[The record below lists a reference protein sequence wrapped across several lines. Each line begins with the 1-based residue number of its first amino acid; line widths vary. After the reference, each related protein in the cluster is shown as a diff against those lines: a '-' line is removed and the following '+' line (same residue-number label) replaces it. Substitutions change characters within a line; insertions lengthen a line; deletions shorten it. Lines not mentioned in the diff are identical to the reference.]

1 MDKNSDFDLFVSVGS
16 LGLSGAKSAV
26 VVTDN
31 RRSGSIWCRD
41 IQVHTRR
48 NAVGGTVA
56 GRDTGCAF
64 TVACKIFRKGRICGW
79 TGTDRAGGMSGI
91 SRSNAAVWIQPVAAF
106 CLRYCFVTASEGSQ
120 KYKNAVFN
128 FPGSYLSDEAAWR
141 RMK

>member
-1 MDKNSDFDLFVSVGS
+1 M
-16 LGLSGAKSAV
+16 GAKSAV
-26 VVTDN
+26 MVTDN
-31 RRSGSIWCRD
+31 GRGGSIWYRD
-41 IQVHTRR
+41 TQIYTGRD
-48 NAVGGTVA
+48 AMDGTVA
-56 GRDTGCAF
+56 GGDTGCVF
-64 TVACKIFRKGRICGW
+64 TVACKIFKKGGICGW